1 MLRYGRRV
9 CGHSS
14 CLFSLASSLLHKESE
29 QQSAHTSKHEQRVKD
44 ADRHRCITA
53 HWRRRACPHPAAQKT
68 QVSSSTSAACPTTT
82 VSSAGRRGQLRI
94 RKRMTPASS
103 SRNVV
108 DGRARPAPV
117 ATPDRR
123 RGLSQTNASRARPTS
138 RGADRHSPTRA
149 GRGPGLGAA
158 RGGGP
163 RHRDGAA
170 AARARPC
177 LNRPLLA
184 AAARASRVAMPAQ
197 ALKDGEEAA
206 EEIFQQDE
214 SVRSLDSRKNRRV

>member
-9 CGHSS
+9 CGHLATRPLYSWAPQPCCSAQSQS
-14 CLFSLASSLLHKESE
+14 CT
-29 QQSAHTSKHEQRVKD
+29 HTHIEAQARRVQD

-53 HWRRRACPHPAAQKT
+53 HWRRRACPRPAAQKT

-94 RKRMTPASS
+94 RKRTTPASA
-103 SRNVV
+103 SRNFV
-108 DGRARPAPV
+108 DSRARPARSRRPTDAAACHRPTPV
-117 ATPDRR
+117 APVRR
-123 RGLSQTNASRARPTS
+123 RATPIVTPRRAQVAAPDWVLPA
-138 RGADRHSPTRA
+138 GAVLAIATA
-149 GRGPGLGAA
+149 L
-158 RGGGP
+158 
-163 RHRDGAA
+163 
-170 AARARPC
+170 
-177 LNRPLLA
+177 LPL
-184 AAARASRVAMPAQ
+184 